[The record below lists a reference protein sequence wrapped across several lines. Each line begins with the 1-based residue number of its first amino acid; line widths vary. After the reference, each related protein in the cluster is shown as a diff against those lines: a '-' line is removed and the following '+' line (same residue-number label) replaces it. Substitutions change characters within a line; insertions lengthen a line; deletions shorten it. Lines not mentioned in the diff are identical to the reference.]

1 MIDLKHIAPL
11 IEQQFPSFYK
21 EDGQNFIQFV
31 KAYYEWMDELG
42 PIYKDRRLF
51 ETTDIDDTAQQYITY
66 FMKKYL
72 DGIPNRIIA
81 DKRLL
86 EKHILDVYRSKGST
100 EGLRLLFRLLYN
112 EEIDVYVP
120 EVDMIR
126 ASHSTWL
133 KRYYLEVSPTDKHF
147 EYDNQYITGTT
158 SGASAFVSSAAKYYL
173 GNQIAWVLYL
183 SDINEGSAGTSFLKG
198 EYVTYDGLNIN
209 DAAFIRGSAVG
220 GTVDDSNEGFATG
233 DVLYTTPTMTSTGED
248 VKYNV
253 SGLID
258 PNKARGYINF
268 KIVNGGYGYTM
279 NPNIIITYGTATS
292 GVGASFKIGSLSNT
306 SQITINNNYIAPVI
320 GTALNAANYGATLN
334 FANINTILQSALND
348 SIVTVGT
355 IASLTAVTSGN
366 KQYNGTLNVEVT
378 EPLVMGYGFFDNDG
392 NLWGNNA
399 VITATPSTGNGVIS
413 SVRIL
418 NSGFGFHTQSEKV
431 DFLNEADPNK
441 GATLFIDVGGV
452 GVEEGQ
458 FLDETSFLNAD
469 KYLQDSYYYQ
479 EYSYEIRC
487 TRSLDKYFDILRKLM
502 HPAGNKVF
510 GKPVI
515 SENLS
520 LNLIEYGFN
529 IQSI

>member
-11 IEQQFPSFYK
+11 VEQQFPAFYK
-21 EDGQNFIQFV
+21 EDGPNFIQFV

-51 ETTDIDDTAQQYITY
+51 ETTDIDETAQQYITY

-72 DGIPNRIIA
+72 DGIPGRILA

-86 EKHILDVYRSKGST
+86 EKHILDVYRAKGST

-133 KRYYLEVSPTDKHF
+133 KRHYLEVSPTDKHF
-147 EYDNQYITGTT
+147 EYDNQFITGTT
-158 SGASAFVSSAAKYYL
+158 SGATAFVSSAAKYYL
-173 GNQIAWVLYL
+173 GKQIAWVLYL
-183 SDINEGSAGTSFLKG
+183 TDINEGPAGTSFIKG
-198 EYVTYDGLNIN
+198 EYITYDGLNIL

-220 GTVDDSNEGFATG
+220 ASVYDSNEDFATG
-233 DVLYTTPTMTSTGED
+233 DVLATNIGLTTTGED
-248 VKYNV
+248 IKYNV

-268 KIVNGGYGYTM
+268 RIVNGGFGYTM
-279 NPNIIITYGTATS
+279 NPNITITYGTATT
-292 GVGASFKIGSLSNT
+292 GAGASFRIGSLKDT
-306 SQITINNNYIAPVI
+306 SQMTINNNYIAPVAGVAI
-320 GTALNAANYGATLN
+320 SNPDYGITLN
-334 FANINTILQSALND
+334 NANINTILQSALND
-348 SIVTVGT
+348 SVVTVGT

-366 KQYNGTLNVEVT
+366 RMYNGTLNVKVQ
-378 EPLVMGYGFFDNDG
+378 EPLVMGYGLFDTDG
-392 NLWGNNA
+392 NLWGDDA
-399 VITATPSTGNGVIS
+399 VITVNPSTGNGVVS

-418 NSGFGFHTQSEKV
+418 SSGFGFNTQGEKIE
-431 DFLNEADPNK
+431 FLNEDDPNK
-441 GATLFIDVGGV
+441 SATLFIDVGGV

-458 FLDETSFLNAD
+458 FLDETSFMNAD
-469 KYLQDSYYYQ
+469 KFMQDSYYYQ

-487 TRSLDKYFDILRKLM
+487 SRSLDKYFDILRKLM

-510 GKPVI
+510 GKPI
-515 SENLS
+515 ILDNLE
-520 LNLIEYGFN
+520 LIFDEYGFT
-529 IQSI
+529 IQQS